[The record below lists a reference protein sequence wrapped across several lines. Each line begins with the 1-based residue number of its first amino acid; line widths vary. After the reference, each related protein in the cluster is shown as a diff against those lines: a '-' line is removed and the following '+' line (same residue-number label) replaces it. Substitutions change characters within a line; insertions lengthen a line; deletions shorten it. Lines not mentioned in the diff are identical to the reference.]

1 MKEEVF
7 QGAKVLITGGLG
19 FIDGGGGGQ
28 VCSRGDKGVAGRGPL
43 RIGGVIRHLAQRK
56 GWGRLKAYRVW
67 QVWEE
72 AVGETV
78 ARNATPYSLRRGTLT
93 VICSGPQWM
102 HQLHMLKEM
111 IRERLNEAVGR
122 EIVKDIRFRAG
133 ALRRPSQEPPV
144 ETSSLSDDDR
154 RWIEEVL
161 GPLKDEDLR
170 EVLRRVLEKARAK
183 RR

>member
-1 MKEEVF
+1 
-7 QGAKVLITGGLG
+7 
-19 FIDGGGGGQ
+19 
-28 VCSRGDKGVAGRGPL
+28 
-43 RIGGVIRHLAQRK
+43 
-56 GWGRLKAYRVW
+56 
-67 QVWEE
+67 
-72 AVGETV
+72 
-78 ARNATPYSLRRGTLT
+78 
-93 VICSGPQWM
+93 
-102 HQLHMLKEM
+102 HMLKEM

>member
-1 MKEEVF
+1 MKAGPVSLGKVIEGIARKRRWYGRFRLAEV
-7 QGAKVLITGGLG
+7 
-19 FIDGGGGGQ
+19 
-28 VCSRGDKGVAGRGPL
+28 
-43 RIGGVIRHLAQRK
+43 
-56 GWGRLKAYRVW
+56 LKI
-67 QVWEE
+67 WEE
-72 AVGETV
+72 AVGEGI
-78 ARNATPYSLRRGTLT
+78 ASHAQPHALRRGTLT

-122 EIVKDIRFRAG
+122 EIVKDIRFRVS

-144 ETSSLSDDDR
+144 KTSSLSDDDR

-170 EVLRRVLEKARAK
+170 EALRRVLEKARAK